1 VVRVISSRSTAVTL
15 TVLGARFVPGL
26 VVVVGFVG
34 SGDGHGPVMVSIFG
48 FAFWLRLPP
57 V

>member
-1 VVRVISSRSTAVTL
+1 M
-15 TVLGARFVPGL
+15 
-26 VVVVGFVG
+26 VGFVG
-34 SGDGHGPVMVSIFG
+34 SGDSDGPGPVMASIFG

>member
-26 VVVVGFVG
+26 VGVVGFVG